1 MGCALLHKKA
11 VDTEKLMK
19 AFSSS
24 AGCVL
29 FLSAVLMHMTVY
41 LVQAVT
47 GHTNQDVNAESHCI
61 IK

>member
-1 MGCALLHKKA
+1 MKV

-24 AGCVL
+24 AGCML
-29 FLSAVLMHMTVY
+29 FLSAVLMHTPVY

-47 GHTNQDVNAESHCI
+47 GHTNEEVDVESHCI